1 MGEKAMSF
9 LNNKSFHPGNAQ
21 NRYKLFI
28 AEEKKKAEDVRT
40 EELSREYA
48 QQEARRQLKSAI
60 TGGPDNSA
68 VSFMYNAPPGLAE
81 SENRKK
87 MAQLEKD
94 KTPAERDVD
103 RFGTL
108 LANAP
113 REGSYTTA
121 MEVTHKPFGVELRKV
136 RCTKCGQWGHQR
148 GDREC
153 PMRNAIGAMDEEAKS
168 KHDPIGRLA
177 GAESSG
183 EALRWELKRV
193 PGEGQRGGASASDAN
208 QQFLAAEEEDE
219 AEGVG
224 GTRLSDIDP
233 EVLAMLS
240 EKQQR
245 KLLRMYGRGLQV
257 LDGADA
263 DDGGGGGKKRKK
275 SDKSEK
281 DHKREKS
288 RKKSS
293 KGHRKKEKRKK
304 RERRSRSSSSSR
316 SSS

>member
-136 RCTKCGQWGHQR
+136 RCTKCGQWGHQAGER
-148 GDREC
+148 
-153 PMRNAIGAMDEEAKS
+153 AM
-168 KHDPIGRLA
+168 H
-177 GAESSG
+177 
-183 EALRWELKRV
+183 
-193 PGEGQRGGASASDAN
+193 
-208 QQFLAAEEEDE
+208 
-219 AEGVG
+219 
-224 GTRLSDIDP
+224 
-233 EVLAMLS
+233 
-240 EKQQR
+240 
-245 KLLRMYGRGLQV
+245 
-257 LDGADA
+257 
-263 DDGGGGGKKRKK
+263 
-275 SDKSEK
+275 
-281 DHKREKS
+281 
-288 RKKSS
+288 
-293 KGHRKKEKRKK
+293 
-304 RERRSRSSSSSR
+304 RRSRAPSRAPLCAVGSLSLSLSWAPGESTSLHHAPRRRPLRPSGPSSPLDR
-316 SSS
+316 H